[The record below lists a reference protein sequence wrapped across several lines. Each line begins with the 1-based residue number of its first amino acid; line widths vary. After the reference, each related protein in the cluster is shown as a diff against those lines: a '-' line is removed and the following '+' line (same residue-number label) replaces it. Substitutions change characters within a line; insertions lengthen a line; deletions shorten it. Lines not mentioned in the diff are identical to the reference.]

1 MESKEKNLITKKDN
15 NNKKKR
21 NIAAIHDD

>member
-15 NNKKKR
+15 NNKKK